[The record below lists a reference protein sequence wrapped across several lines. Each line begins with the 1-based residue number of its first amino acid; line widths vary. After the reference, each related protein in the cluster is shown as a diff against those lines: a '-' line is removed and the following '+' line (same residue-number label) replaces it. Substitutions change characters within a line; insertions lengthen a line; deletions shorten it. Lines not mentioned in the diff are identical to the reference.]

1 MSYYSKSKRRRIG
14 GEGKVEESTKT
25 VTIPIYV
32 DQVLTSL
39 GYDKISSDHKILLEH
54 FVEEWIER
62 ISTSF
67 VLKGKELFPYNVKH
81 FF

>member
-1 MSYYSKSKRRRIG
+1 M
-14 GEGKVEESTKT
+14 EESTKT

-39 GYDKISSDHKILLEH
+39 GYDKISSDHKALLEH

-67 VLKGKELFPYNVKH
+67 VLKGKELFLYNVNH